1 MKGID
6 ASIPALAAGAS
17 CSAATRG
24 AERGPVAAGA
34 WRRRGTH
41 AADIGAEEVAD
52 LGGEDVAVAGVG
64 AERHPH
70 PVLGQPGAVCA
81 AGRRG
86 SLRGVG
92 VGGLA

>member
-1 MKGID
+1 MTGPTLLH
-6 ASIPALAAGAS
+6 SGQ
-17 CSAATRG
+17 RV
-24 AERGPVAAGA
+24 ERRGPVAAGA
-34 WRRRGTH
+34 WRRGTH

-81 AGRRG
+81 AASAWSAVTSDSIAKVKNDR
-86 SLRGVG
+86 
-92 VGGLA
+92 